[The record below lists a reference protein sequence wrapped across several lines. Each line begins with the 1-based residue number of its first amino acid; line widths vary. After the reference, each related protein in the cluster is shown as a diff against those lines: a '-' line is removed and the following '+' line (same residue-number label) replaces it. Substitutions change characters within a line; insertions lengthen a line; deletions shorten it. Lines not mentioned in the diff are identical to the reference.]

1 MLTPFDLLFDPY
13 AIYGKIFD
21 PFDLLFDKQKCQTV
35 LLTFNN
41 NKTISSYVGIM
52 SIYHQKRDMI

>member
-1 MLTPFDLLFDPY
+1 MVRILTLFDLLFDPY

-41 NKTISSYVGIM
+41 NKTCIINVNNNNVKG
-52 SIYHQKRDMI
+52 KK